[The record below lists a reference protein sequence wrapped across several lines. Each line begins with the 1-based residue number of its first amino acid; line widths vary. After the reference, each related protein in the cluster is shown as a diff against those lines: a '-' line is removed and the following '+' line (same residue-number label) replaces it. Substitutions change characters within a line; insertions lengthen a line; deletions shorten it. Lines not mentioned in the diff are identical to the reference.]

1 MHRFSISL
9 MLLTALAGAANVSA
23 QTPVPTMPAPSVPQ
37 GMQQPDEPQ
46 PAPLPVEERPFWT
59 KRRANL
65 VLGFSGAAAA
75 GFVSWKHELDLR
87 ARKLQLETMPAGS
100 NDDWATQY
108 AEAQKV
114 LKDRNFWGGVA
125 IGIGGV
131 TLAYMF
137 SSRSHTAAIRP
148 LPGGAG
154 LVWSF

>member
-1 MHRFSISL
+1 
-9 MLLTALAGAANVSA
+9 MLLTALAGAANVTA
-23 QTPVPTMPAPSVPQ
+23 QTPAPATPPPAGQ
-37 GMQQPDEPQ
+37 NGGTQTAGQE
-46 PAPLPVEERPFWT
+46 PAPLPVEHQPFWT

-65 VLGFSGAAAA
+65 IAGFSGAAVA
-75 GFVSWKHELDLR
+75 GFISWKHELDLR
-87 ARKLQLETMPAGS
+87 TRKIQLESLPAGS
-100 NDDWATQY
+100 NDEWATQY

-114 LKDRNFWGGVA
+114 MKDRNFWGGVA